1 MRVREQVANY
11 RLDALDLIYFA
22 ALAEM
27 LSGRGI
33 KVEEVKAQLK
43 AQEIETPSWG
53 YGNSGT
59 RFGVFKQPGAARD
72 VHERLSDA
80 AQVHKVTGVCPGVA
94 LHIPWDKVDDYDA
107 LGQEAAELGVCIG
120 AINPNVFQEPEYK
133 LGSFGHRDP
142 AVRRK
147 ALDNMYECADIMQ
160 QTGSTVLSLW
170 FADGTN
176 YPGQDDIIER
186 KRRFEECLRETH
198 AMLPE
203 GARMLIEYKFFE
215 PAFYPTDIADWGM
228 ALNFAIKA
236 GPRAEVLVDLG
247 HHPLSTN
254 IEHLVALLLDEG
266 RMGGFHFNNRK
277 YADDDVTTGSVNL
290 YEVFLIYHEIL
301 NAERR
306 GAAAANIAYMIDQS
320 HIIKPKVEAMI
331 QSVLNIQTAYARA
344 LLVDR
349 TALAEA
355 QAEDDV
361 VAGEEI
367 LRNAYD
373 TDVRP
378 LLAIVRQELGAA
390 ADPLGAYRRSGYFE
404 RIALERQGELK
415 GAASWG

>member
-1 MRVREQVANY
+1 MGIPQFNAKDQFSV
-11 RLDALDLIYFA
+11 
-22 ALAEM
+22 LAEV
-27 LSGRGI
+27 LSDQGI
-33 KVEEVKAQLK
+33 DVEGVKDKLK

-80 AQVHKVTGVCPGVA
+80 AQVHKMTGVCPGVA

-107 LGQEAAELGVCIG
+107 LQQEAAELGVHIG
-120 AINPNVFQEPEYK
+120 AINPNVFQEYDYK

-142 AVRRK
+142 NVRQK
-147 ALDNMYECADIMQ
+147 ALDHMYECIDIMQ
-160 QTGSTVLSLW
+160 RTNSKVLSLW

-186 KRRFEECLRETH
+186 KRRFEECLGKTH
-198 AMLPE
+198 AALPDDS
-203 GARMLIEYKFFE
+203 RMLIEYKFFE
-215 PAFYPTDIADWGM
+215 PAFYHTDIADWGM
-228 ALNFAIKA
+228 ALNFALKA
-236 GPRAEVLVDLG
+236 GPKAEVLVDLG
-247 HHPLSTN
+247 HHPLCTN
-254 IEHLVALLLDEG
+254 IEHLVALLLDEE
-266 RMGGFHFNNRK
+266 RLGGFHFNNCK

-306 GAAAANIAYMIDQS
+306 GTAANIAYMIDQS

-349 TALAEA
+349 AALAVA
-355 QAEDDV
+355 QAEDDT

-367 LRNAYD
+367 LRTAYD
-373 TDVRP
+373 VDVRP
-378 LLAIVRQELGAA
+378 LLAVAREELGAET
-390 ADPLGAYRRSGYFE
+390 DPLGSYRQSGYFKQ
-404 RIALERQGELK
+404 IAEDRQGELE

>member
-1 MRVREQVANY
+1 MGIPQHNIEEE
-11 RLDALDLIYFA
+11 FA

-27 LSGRGI
+27 LSGQGI
-33 KVEEVKAQLK
+33 EVEEIKAKLK

-72 VHERLSDA
+72 VHERFADA
-80 AQVHKVTGVCPGVA
+80 AQVHKVTGVCPSVA

-147 ALDNMYECADIMQ
+147 ALDHMHECVDIMQ
-160 QTGSTVLSLW
+160 QAGSTVLSLW

-176 YPGQDDIIER
+176 YPGQDDIIAR
-186 KRRFEECLRETH
+186 KRRFEECLSEIH

-203 GARMLIEYKFFE
+203 GVRMLIEYKFFE
-215 PAFYPTDIADWGM
+215 PAFYHTDIADWGM

-236 GPRAEVLVDLG
+236 GPKAEVLVDLG

-254 IEHLVALLLDEG
+254 IEHIVALLLDEG

-331 QSVLNIQTAYARA
+331 QSVLNIQMAYARA

-355 QAEDDV
+355 QAEDDA
-361 VAGEEI
+361 VACEEV

-378 LLAIVRQELGAA
+378 LLALVRQELGAE
-390 ADPLGAYRRSGYFE
+390 ADPLDAYRRSGYFE
-404 RIALERQGELK
+404 RIAIERQGELK

>member
-1 MRVREQVANY
+1 MGIAQFNAKDQFFVLTEV
-11 RLDALDLIYFA
+11 
-22 ALAEM
+22 
-27 LSGRGI
+27 LSDQGI
-33 KVEEVKAQLK
+33 DVEGVKDKLK

-80 AQVHKVTGVCPGVA
+80 AQVHKMTGVCPGVA

-107 LGQEAAELGVCIG
+107 LQQEAAGLGVHIG
-120 AINPNVFQEPEYK
+120 AINPNVFQEYDYK

-142 AVRRK
+142 NVRQK
-147 ALDNMYECADIMQ
+147 ALDHIYECIDIMQ
-160 QTGSTVLSLW
+160 RTNSKVLSLW

-186 KRRFEECLRETH
+186 KRRFEECLGKTH
-198 AMLPE
+198 AALPDDS
-203 GARMLIEYKFFE
+203 RMLIEYKFFE
-215 PAFYPTDIADWGM
+215 PAFYHTDIADWGM
-228 ALNFAIKA
+228 ALNFALKA
-236 GPRAEVLVDLG
+236 GPKAEVLVDLG
-247 HHPLSTN
+247 HHPLCTN
-254 IEHLVALLLDEG
+254 IEHLVALLLDEE
-266 RMGGFHFNNRK
+266 RLGGFHFNNSK

-306 GAAAANIAYMIDQS
+306 GTAANIAYMIDQS

-349 TALAEA
+349 AALAAA
-355 QAEDDV
+355 QAEDDT

-373 TDVRP
+373 VDVRP
-378 LLAIVRQELGAA
+378 LLAVVREELGAET
-390 ADPLGAYRRSGYFE
+390 DPLGSYRQSGYFKH
-404 RIALERQGELK
+404 IAEDRQGELE

>member
-1 MRVREQVANY
+1 MGIPQFNAKDQFSV
-11 RLDALDLIYFA
+11 
-22 ALAEM
+22 LAKV
-27 LSGRGI
+27 LSDQGI
-33 KVEEVKAQLK
+33 DVEGVKDKLK

-80 AQVHKVTGVCPGVA
+80 AQVHKMTGVCPGVA
-94 LHIPWDKVDDYDA
+94 LHIPWDKVGDYDA
-107 LGQEAAELGVCIG
+107 LQQEAAGLGVHIG
-120 AINPNVFQEPEYK
+120 AINPNVFQEYDYK

-142 AVRRK
+142 NVRQK
-147 ALDNMYECADIMQ
+147 ALDHMYECIDIMQ
-160 QTGSTVLSLW
+160 RTNSKVLSLW

-186 KRRFEECLRETH
+186 KRRFEECLGKTH
-198 AMLPE
+198 AALPDDS
-203 GARMLIEYKFFE
+203 RMLIEYKFFE
-215 PAFYPTDIADWGM
+215 PAFYHTDIADWGM
-228 ALNFAIKA
+228 ALNFALKA
-236 GPRAEVLVDLG
+236 GPKAEVLVDLG
-247 HHPLSTN
+247 HHPLCTN
-254 IEHLVALLLDEG
+254 IEHLVALLLDEE
-266 RMGGFHFNNRK
+266 RLGGFHFNNCK

-306 GAAAANIAYMIDQS
+306 GTAANIAYMIDQS

-349 TALAEA
+349 AALAA
-355 QAEDDV
+355 TQAEDDT

-373 TDVRP
+373 VDVRP
-378 LLAIVRQELGAA
+378 LLAVVREELGAET
-390 ADPLGAYRRSGYFE
+390 DPLGAYRQSGYFK
-404 RIALERQGELK
+404 RIAEDRQGELE

>member
-1 MRVREQVANY
+1 MGIAQFNAKDQFFVLTEV
-11 RLDALDLIYFA
+11 
-22 ALAEM
+22 
-27 LSGRGI
+27 LSDQGI
-33 KVEEVKAQLK
+33 DVEGVKDKLK

-80 AQVHKVTGVCPGVA
+80 AQVHKMTGVCPGVA

-107 LGQEAAELGVCIG
+107 LQQEAAELGVHIG
-120 AINPNVFQEPEYK
+120 AINPNVFQEYDYK

-142 AVRRK
+142 NVRQK
-147 ALDNMYECADIMQ
+147 ALDHMYECIDIMQ
-160 QTGSTVLSLW
+160 RTNSKVLSLW

-186 KRRFEECLRETH
+186 KRRFEECLGKTH
-198 AMLPE
+198 AALPDDS
-203 GARMLIEYKFFE
+203 RMLIEYKFFE
-215 PAFYPTDIADWGM
+215 PAFYHTDIADWGM
-228 ALNFAIKA
+228 ALNFALKA
-236 GPRAEVLVDLG
+236 GPKAEVLVDIG
-247 HHPLSTN
+247 HHPLCTN
-254 IEHLVALLLDEG
+254 IEHLVALLLDEE
-266 RMGGFHFNNRK
+266 RLGGFHFNNCK

-306 GAAAANIAYMIDQS
+306 GTAANIAYMIDQS

-349 TALAEA
+349 AALAAA
-355 QAEDDV
+355 QAEDDT

-373 TDVRP
+373 VDVRP
-378 LLAIVRQELGAA
+378 LLAVVREELGAET
-390 ADPLGAYRRSGYFE
+390 DPLGSYRQSGYFKH
-404 RIALERQGELK
+404 IAEDRQGELE
-415 GAASWG
+415 GAAGWG

>member
-1 MRVREQVANY
+1 MGIPQFNAKDQFSV
-11 RLDALDLIYFA
+11 
-22 ALAEM
+22 LAEV
-27 LSGRGI
+27 LSDQGI
-33 KVEEVKAQLK
+33 DVEGVKDKLK

-80 AQVHKVTGVCPGVA
+80 AQVHKMTGVCPGVA

-107 LGQEAAELGVCIG
+107 LQQEAAGLGVHIG
-120 AINPNVFQEPEYK
+120 AINPNVFQEYDYK

-142 AVRRK
+142 NVRQK
-147 ALDNMYECADIMQ
+147 ALDHMYECIDIMQ
-160 QTGSTVLSLW
+160 RTNSKVLSLW

-186 KRRFEECLRETH
+186 KRRFEECLGKTH
-198 AMLPE
+198 AALPDDS
-203 GARMLIEYKFFE
+203 RMLIEYKFFE
-215 PAFYPTDIADWGM
+215 PAFYHTDIADWGM
-228 ALNFAIKA
+228 ALNFALKA
-236 GPRAEVLVDLG
+236 GPKAEVLVDLG
-247 HHPLSTN
+247 HHPLCTN
-254 IEHLVALLLDEG
+254 IEHLVALLLDEE
-266 RMGGFHFNNRK
+266 RLGGFHFNNCK

-306 GAAAANIAYMIDQS
+306 GTAANIAYMIDQS

-349 TALAEA
+349 GALAAA
-355 QAEDDV
+355 QAEDDT

-373 TDVRP
+373 VDVRP
-378 LLAIVRQELGAA
+378 LLAVVREELGAET
-390 ADPLGAYRRSGYFE
+390 DPLDSYRQSGYFKH
-404 RIALERQGELK
+404 IAEDRQGELE

>member
-1 MRVREQVANY
+1 MGIPQYNAKDQFPVLTEV
-11 RLDALDLIYFA
+11 
-22 ALAEM
+22 
-27 LSGRGI
+27 LSDQGIDVEGI
-33 KVEEVKAQLK
+33 KDKLK

-80 AQVHKVTGVCPGVA
+80 AQVHKMTGVCPGVA
-94 LHIPWDKVDDYDA
+94 LHIPWDKVGDYDA
-107 LGQEAAELGVCIG
+107 LQQEAAGLGVHIG
-120 AINPNVFQEPEYK
+120 AINPNVFQEYDYK

-142 AVRRK
+142 NVRQK
-147 ALDNMYECADIMQ
+147 ALDHMYECIDIMQ
-160 QTGSTVLSLW
+160 RTNSKVLSLW

-186 KRRFEECLRETH
+186 KRRFEECLGKTH
-198 AMLPE
+198 AALPDDS
-203 GARMLIEYKFFE
+203 RMLIEYKFFE
-215 PAFYPTDIADWGM
+215 PAFYHTDIADWGM
-228 ALNFAIKA
+228 ALNFALKA
-236 GPRAEVLVDLG
+236 GPKAEVLVDLG
-247 HHPLSTN
+247 HHPLCTN
-254 IEHLVALLLDEG
+254 IEHLVALLLDEE
-266 RMGGFHFNNRK
+266 RLGGFHFNNCK

-306 GAAAANIAYMIDQS
+306 GTAANIAYMIDQS

-349 TALAEA
+349 GALAAA
-355 QAEDDV
+355 QAEDDT

-373 TDVRP
+373 VDVRP
-378 LLAIVRQELGAA
+378 LLAVIREELGAET
-390 ADPLGAYRRSGYFE
+390 DPLGSYRQSGYFKH
-404 RIALERQGELK
+404 IAEDRQGELE

>member
-1 MRVREQVANY
+1 MGIPQFYAKDQFSVLTEV
-11 RLDALDLIYFA
+11 
-22 ALAEM
+22 
-27 LSGRGI
+27 LSDQGI
-33 KVEEVKAQLK
+33 DVEGVKDKLK

-80 AQVHKVTGVCPGVA
+80 AQVHKMTGVCPGVA

-107 LGQEAAELGVCIG
+107 LQQEAAELGVHIG
-120 AINPNVFQEPEYK
+120 AINPNVFQEYDYK

-142 AVRRK
+142 NVRQK
-147 ALDNMYECADIMQ
+147 ALDHMYECIDIMQ
-160 QTGSTVLSLW
+160 RTNSKVLSLW

-186 KRRFEECLRETH
+186 KRRFEECLGKTH
-198 AMLPE
+198 AALPDDS
-203 GARMLIEYKFFE
+203 RMLIEYKFFE
-215 PAFYPTDIADWGM
+215 PAFYHTDIADWGM
-228 ALNFAIKA
+228 ALNFALKA
-236 GPRAEVLVDLG
+236 GPKAEVLVDLG
-247 HHPLSTN
+247 HHPLCTN
-254 IEHLVALLLDEG
+254 IEHLVALLLDEE
-266 RMGGFHFNNRK
+266 RLGGFHFNNCK

-306 GAAAANIAYMIDQS
+306 GTAANIAYMIDQS

-349 TALAEA
+349 AALAAA
-355 QAEDDV
+355 QAEDDT

-373 TDVRP
+373 VDVRP
-378 LLAIVRQELGAA
+378 LLAVVREELGAET
-390 ADPLGAYRRSGYFE
+390 DPLGSYRQSGYFKH
-404 RIALERQGELK
+404 IAEDRQGELE

>member
-1 MRVREQVANY
+1 MGIAQFNAKDQFFVLTEV
-11 RLDALDLIYFA
+11 
-22 ALAEM
+22 
-27 LSGRGI
+27 LSDQGI
-33 KVEEVKAQLK
+33 DVEGVKDKLK

-80 AQVHKVTGVCPGVA
+80 AQVHKMTGVCPGVA

-107 LGQEAAELGVCIG
+107 LQQEAAELGVHIG
-120 AINPNVFQEPEYK
+120 AINPNVFQEYDYK

-142 AVRRK
+142 NVRQK
-147 ALDNMYECADIMQ
+147 ALDHMYECIDIMQ
-160 QTGSTVLSLW
+160 RTNSKVLSLW

-186 KRRFEECLRETH
+186 KRRFEECLGKTH
-198 AMLPE
+198 AALPDDS
-203 GARMLIEYKFFE
+203 RMLIEYKFFE
-215 PAFYPTDIADWGM
+215 PAFYHTDIADWGM
-228 ALNFAIKA
+228 ALNFALKA
-236 GPRAEVLVDLG
+236 GPKAEVLVDIG
-247 HHPLSTN
+247 HHPLCTN
-254 IEHLVALLLDEG
+254 IEHLVALLLDEE
-266 RMGGFHFNNRK
+266 RLGGFHFNNCK

-306 GAAAANIAYMIDQS
+306 GTAANIAYMIDQS

-349 TALAEA
+349 AALAAA
-355 QAEDDV
+355 QAEDDT

-373 TDVRP
+373 VDVRP
-378 LLAIVRQELGAA
+378 LLAVVREELGAET
-390 ADPLGAYRRSGYFE
+390 DPLGSYRQSGYFKH
-404 RIALERQGELK
+404 IAEDRQGELE

>member
-1 MRVREQVANY
+1 MGISEHNIEAQ
-11 RLDALDLIYFA
+11 FA

-27 LSGRGI
+27 LSGQGVE
-33 KVEEVKAQLK
+33 VEEVKAKLK

-80 AQVHKVTGVCPGVA
+80 AQVHKMTGVCPSVA

-107 LGQEAAELGVCIG
+107 LRQEATELGVCIG

-147 ALDNMYECADIMQ
+147 ALDHMHECVDCYAADRVYSPEPF
-160 QTGSTVLSLW
+160 GLPTVR
-170 FADGTN
+170 TTR
-176 YPGQDDIIER
+176 GQDDIIER

-198 AMLPE
+198 EVLPE
-203 GARMLIEYKFFE
+203 GTRMLIEYKFFE
-215 PAFYPTDIADWGM
+215 PAFYHTDIADWGM

-236 GPRAEVLVDLG
+236 GPKAEVLVDLG

-306 GAAAANIAYMIDQS
+306 GSAAANIAYMIDQS

-331 QSVLNIQTAYARA
+331 QSLVNIQTAYARA

-378 LLAIVRQELGAA
+378 LLALVRQDLGAE

-404 RIALERQGELK
+404 RIAIERQGELK

>member
-1 MRVREQVANY
+1 MGIPQHNIEEE
-11 RLDALDLIYFA
+11 FA

-27 LSGRGI
+27 LSGQGI
-33 KVEEVKAQLK
+33 EVEEIKAKLK

-72 VHERLSDA
+72 VHERLADA

-94 LHIPWDKVDDYDA
+94 LHIPWDKVDDYGA

-147 ALDNMYECADIMQ
+147 VLDHMHECVDIMQ
-160 QTGSTVLSLW
+160 QAGSTVLSLW

-176 YPGQDDIIER
+176 YPGQDDIIAR
-186 KRRFEECLRETH
+186 KRRFEECLSETH

-203 GARMLIEYKFFE
+203 GVRMLIEYKFFE
-215 PAFYPTDIADWGM
+215 PAFYHTDIADWGM

-236 GPRAEVLVDLG
+236 GPKAEVLVDLG

-254 IEHLVALLLDEG
+254 IEHIVALLLDEG

-331 QSVLNIQTAYARA
+331 QSVLNIQMAYARA

-361 VAGEEI
+361 VACEEI

-373 TDVRP
+373 TDVRS
-378 LLAIVRQELGAA
+378 LLAIVRQELGAEA
-390 ADPLGAYRRSGYFE
+390 NPLDAYRRSGYFE
-404 RIALERQGELK
+404 RIAIERQGELK

>member
-1 MRVREQVANY
+1 MGIPQFNAKDQFPV
-11 RLDALDLIYFA
+11 
-22 ALAEM
+22 LAEV
-27 LSGRGI
+27 LSDQGI
-33 KVEEVKAQLK
+33 DVEGVKDKLK

-80 AQVHKVTGVCPGVA
+80 AQVHKMTGVCPGVA

-107 LGQEAAELGVCIG
+107 LQQEAAELGVHIG
-120 AINPNVFQEPEYK
+120 AINPNVFQEYDYK

-142 AVRRK
+142 NVRQK
-147 ALDNMYECADIMQ
+147 ALDHMYECIDIMQ
-160 QTGSTVLSLW
+160 RTNSKVLSLW

-186 KRRFEECLRETH
+186 KRRFEECLGKTH
-198 AMLPE
+198 AALPDDS
-203 GARMLIEYKFFE
+203 RMLIEYKFFE
-215 PAFYPTDIADWGM
+215 PAFYHTDIADWGM
-228 ALNFAIKA
+228 ALNFALKA
-236 GPRAEVLVDLG
+236 GPKAEVLVDLG
-247 HHPLSTN
+247 HHPLCTN
-254 IEHLVALLLDEG
+254 IEHLVALLLDEE
-266 RMGGFHFNNRK
+266 RLGGFHFNNCK

-306 GAAAANIAYMIDQS
+306 GTAANIAYMIDQS

-349 TALAEA
+349 AALAA
-355 QAEDDV
+355 TQAEDDT

-373 TDVRP
+373 VDVRP
-378 LLAIVRQELGAA
+378 LLAVVREELGAE
-390 ADPLGAYRRSGYFE
+390 ADPLRSYRESGYFKH
-404 RIALERQGELK
+404 IAEDRQGELE

>member
-1 MRVREQVANY
+1 MGIPEYNAETR
-11 RLDALDLIYFA
+11 FA
-22 ALAEM
+22 VLAET
-27 LSGRGI
+27 LSDQGI
-33 KVEEVKAQLK
+33 DVEEIKTKLK

-80 AQVHKVTGVCPGVA
+80 AQVHKLTGVCPGVA
-94 LHIPWDKVDDYDA
+94 LHIPWDKVEDYDA
-107 LGQEAAELGVCIG
+107 LLQETAQLGLRVG
-120 AINPNVFQEPEYK
+120 AINPNVFQEFEYK

-142 AVRRK
+142 VVRQK
-147 ALDNMYECADIMQ
+147 AIDHMHECVDIMER
-160 QTGSTVLSLW
+160 TDSKVLSLW

-186 KRRFEECLRETH
+186 KRRFEECLGETH
-198 AMLPE
+198 AILPD

-215 PAFYPTDIADWGM
+215 PAFYHTDVADWGM

-236 GPRAEVLVDLG
+236 GPKAEVLVDLG
-247 HHPLSTN
+247 HHPLCTN

-266 RMGGFHFNNRK
+266 RLGGFHFNNRK

-306 GAAAANIAYMIDQS
+306 GTAANIAYMIDQS

-349 TALAEA
+349 AALVEA
-355 QAEDDV
+355 QAEGDAV
-361 VAGEEI
+361 GCEEI
-367 LRNAYD
+367 LRMAYD
-373 TDVRP
+373 IDVRP
-378 LLAIVRQELGAA
+378 LLAVVRQELGAA
-390 ADPLGAYRRSGYFE
+390 ADPLSAYRRSGYFE
-404 RIALERQGELK
+404 RIAEERQGELE

>member
-1 MRVREQVANY
+1 MGIPQHNIEDQ
-11 RLDALDLIYFA
+11 FA

-27 LSGRGI
+27 LSGQGI
-33 KVEEVKAQLK
+33 EVEEIKAKLK

-147 ALDNMYECADIMQ
+147 ALDHMNECVDIMQ
-160 QTGSTVLSLW
+160 QAGSTVLSLW

-176 YPGQDDIIER
+176 YPGQDDIIAR
-186 KRRFEECLRETH
+186 KRRFEECLSETH

-215 PAFYPTDIADWGM
+215 PAFYHTDIADWGM

-254 IEHLVALLLDEG
+254 IEHIVALLLDEG

-306 GAAAANIAYMIDQS
+306 GAASANIAYMIDQS

-331 QSVLNIQTAYARA
+331 QSVLNIQMAYARA

-355 QAEDDV
+355 QAEDDA
-361 VAGEEI
+361 VACEEI

-378 LLAIVRQELGAA
+378 LLALVRQELGAEA
-390 ADPLGAYRRSGYFE
+390 NPLDAYRRSGYFE
-404 RIALERQGELK
+404 RIAIERQGELK

>member
-1 MRVREQVANY
+1 MGIPQFNAKDQFSV
-11 RLDALDLIYFA
+11 
-22 ALAEM
+22 LAEV
-27 LSGRGI
+27 LSDQGIDVEGI
-33 KVEEVKAQLK
+33 KDKLK

-80 AQVHKVTGVCPGVA
+80 AQVHEMTGVCPGVA
-94 LHIPWDKVDDYDA
+94 LHIPWDKVGDYDA
-107 LGQEAAELGVCIG
+107 LQQEAAGLGVHIG
-120 AINPNVFQEPEYK
+120 AINPNVFQEYDYK

-142 AVRRK
+142 NVRQK
-147 ALDNMYECADIMQ
+147 ALDHMYECIDIMQ
-160 QTGSTVLSLW
+160 RTNSKVLSLW

-186 KRRFEECLRETH
+186 KRRFEECLGKTH
-198 AMLPE
+198 AALPDDS
-203 GARMLIEYKFFE
+203 RMLIEYKFFE
-215 PAFYPTDIADWGM
+215 PAFYHTDIADWGM
-228 ALNFAIKA
+228 ALNFALKA
-236 GPRAEVLVDLG
+236 GPKAEVLVDIG
-247 HHPLSTN
+247 HHPLCTN
-254 IEHLVALLLDEG
+254 IEHLVALLLDEE
-266 RMGGFHFNNRK
+266 RLGGFHFNNCK

-306 GAAAANIAYMIDQS
+306 GTAANIAYMIDQS

-349 TALAEA
+349 AALAAA
-355 QAEDDV
+355 QAEDDT

-373 TDVRP
+373 VDVRP
-378 LLAIVRQELGAA
+378 LLAVVREELGAET
-390 ADPLGAYRRSGYFE
+390 DPLGSYRQSGYFKH
-404 RIALERQGELK
+404 IAEDRQGELE

>member
-1 MRVREQVANY
+1 MGIPQFNAKDQFSV
-11 RLDALDLIYFA
+11 
-22 ALAEM
+22 LAEV
-27 LSGRGI
+27 LSDQGIDVEGI
-33 KVEEVKAQLK
+33 KDKLK

-80 AQVHKVTGVCPGVA
+80 AQVHKMTGVCPGVA
-94 LHIPWDKVDDYDA
+94 LHIPWDKVGDYDA
-107 LGQEAAELGVCIG
+107 LQQEAAGLGVHIG
-120 AINPNVFQEPEYK
+120 AINPNVFQEYDYK

-142 AVRRK
+142 NVRQK
-147 ALDNMYECADIMQ
+147 ALDHMYECIDIMQ
-160 QTGSTVLSLW
+160 RTNSKVLSLW

-186 KRRFEECLRETH
+186 KRRFEECLGKTH
-198 AMLPE
+198 AALPDDS
-203 GARMLIEYKFFE
+203 RMLIEYKFFE
-215 PAFYPTDIADWGM
+215 PAFYHTDIADWGM
-228 ALNFAIKA
+228 ALNFALKA
-236 GPRAEVLVDLG
+236 GPKAEVLVDIG
-247 HHPLSTN
+247 HHPLCTN
-254 IEHLVALLLDEG
+254 IEHLVALLLDEE
-266 RMGGFHFNNRK
+266 RLGGFHFNNCK

-306 GAAAANIAYMIDQS
+306 GTAANIAYMIDQS

-349 TALAEA
+349 GALAAA
-355 QAEDDV
+355 QAEDDT

-373 TDVRP
+373 VDVRP
-378 LLAIVRQELGAA
+378 LLAVIREELGAET
-390 ADPLGAYRRSGYFE
+390 DPLGSYRQSGYFKH
-404 RIALERQGELK
+404 IAEDRQGELE

>member
-1 MRVREQVANY
+1 MGIPQHNPEDQ
-11 RLDALDLIYFA
+11 FS
-22 ALAEM
+22 ALAEV
-27 LSGRGI
+27 LASQGVDIEGI
-33 KVEEVKAQLK
+33 KAKIK

-80 AQVHKVTGVCPGVA
+80 AQVHKMTGVCPGVA

-107 LGQEAAELGVCIG
+107 LQQEAAELGVHIG
-120 AINPNVFQEPEYK
+120 AINPNVFQEDEYK

-142 AVRRK
+142 AVRQQ
-147 ALDNMYECADIMQ
+147 ALDHMNECVDIMQ
-160 QTGSTVLSLW
+160 RTKSRVLSLW

-186 KRRFEECLRETH
+186 KRRFEECLGKTH
-198 AMLPE
+198 EALPE
-203 GARMLIEYKFFE
+203 DSRMLIEYKFFE
-215 PAFYPTDIADWGM
+215 PAFYHTDIADWGM

-236 GPRAEVLVDLG
+236 GPKAEVLVDLG
-247 HHPLSTN
+247 HHPLCTN
-254 IEHLVALLLDEG
+254 IEHLVALLIDEG
-266 RMGGFHFNNRK
+266 RLGGFHFNNRK
-277 YADDDVTTGSVNL
+277 YADDDLTTGSVNL

-306 GAAAANIAYMIDQS
+306 GTAANIAYMIDQS
-320 HIIKPKVEAMI
+320 HNIKPKVEAMI

-349 TALAEA
+349 AALAAA
-355 QAEDDV
+355 QAEDDT

-378 LLAIVRQELGAA
+378 LLATVRQELGAET
-390 ADPLGAYRRSGYFE
+390 DPLGAYRQSGYFE
-404 RIALERQGELK
+404 RIAEERLGELE